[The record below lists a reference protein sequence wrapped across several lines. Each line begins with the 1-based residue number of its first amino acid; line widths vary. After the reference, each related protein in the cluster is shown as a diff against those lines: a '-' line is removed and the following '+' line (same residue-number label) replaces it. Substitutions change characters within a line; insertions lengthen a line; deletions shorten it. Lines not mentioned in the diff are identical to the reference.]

1 MFGFFKKDGIGNALD
16 EVQEYHKRL
25 DLDQELSPSIV
36 AEIKNFELFKDI
48 DKKHK
53 SRGLTKY
60 GGLAAF
66 CFQFISNTVKALDNG
81 HTISAVSM
89 DTLKKMMYVSL
100 AIGNS
105 IPELKLTK
113 TDMVPIQ
120 ASCEASMDWMK
131 KNPSPLEAELSAYFP
146 S

>member
-1 MFGFFKKDGIGNALD
+1 MFGFFKKDGIGSALD

-25 DLDQELSPSIV
+25 GLDMELSSSIV
-36 AEIKNFELFKDI
+36 AEIKNFDLFKDI
-48 DKKHK
+48 DKRHK
-53 SRGLTKY
+53 SKGLSKY
-60 GGLAAF
+60 GGLAWF
-66 CFQFISNTVKALDNG
+66 CTQFIINTVKALDNG

-113 TDMVPIQ
+113 EDMNPIQ
-120 ASCEASMDWMK
+120 ASCESSMDWMK
-131 KNPSPLEAELSAYFP
+131 KNPDPLEAELSAFSP